1 MTLEPTTLSAVLALT
16 SAFLFAL
23 SIQIQNLGL
32 RHAEPRPGV
41 IVNIGTTALVFWI
54 FSPFY
59 LDTSYLLTSATV
71 LFLVVGLFRPA
82 LSVNLAVAGV
92 KLMGPTLTSG
102 LAATNPL
109 FAAGFAILLLGEE
122 MTWPM
127 ALGTFAVVCGVA
139 ISALRPG
146 GLTRNWPLWAIG
158 LPLGAAFF
166 RALGHPL
173 TMMGLDEIPSPMY
186 AGLVSYTVS
195 IIVVYGSFRLQG
207 RRMPTLTPGYLWFAL
222 SGTLNGISIYSLNS
236 ALSVGTLLTVAPIV
250 ACSPV
255 FTILLGHFV
264 FKKETITRQTV
275 ATIALVVLG
284 IILVIVN
291 P

>member
-1 MTLEPTTLSAVLALT
+1 VTLDPTLLSAVLAMT

-32 RHAEPRPGV
+32 KHAEPRPGV
-41 IVNIGTTALVFWI
+41 IVNIGSTAAVYWILAPFIVEASFWMTT
-54 FSPFY
+54 
-59 LDTSYLLTSATV
+59 ATV
-71 LFLVVGLFRPA
+71 LFIVVGLFRPA

-92 KLMGPTLTSG
+92 KHMGPTLTSG

-109 FAAGFAILLLGEE
+109 FAACFAILLLGEE

-127 ALGTFAVVCGVA
+127 AFGTLAVVAGVA
-139 ISALRPG
+139 VSALRPG
-146 GLTRNWPLWAIG
+146 GLPRNWPLWAIG

-166 RALGHPL
+166 RALGHPI
-173 TMMGLDEIPSPMY
+173 TMIGLDEIPSPFF

-195 IIVVYGSFRLQG
+195 IIVVYGAFRLQG
-207 RRMPTLTPGYLWFAL
+207 RRMPILTKGYLWFVL
-222 SGTLNGISIYSLNS
+222 SGVLNGVSIYSLNW
-236 ALSVGTLLTVAPIV
+236 ALSVGTLLTVAPLV

-264 FKKETITRQTV
+264 FKKETITGQTV
-275 ATIALVVLG
+275 ITIALVVSG
-284 IILVIVN
+284 VILVIVN